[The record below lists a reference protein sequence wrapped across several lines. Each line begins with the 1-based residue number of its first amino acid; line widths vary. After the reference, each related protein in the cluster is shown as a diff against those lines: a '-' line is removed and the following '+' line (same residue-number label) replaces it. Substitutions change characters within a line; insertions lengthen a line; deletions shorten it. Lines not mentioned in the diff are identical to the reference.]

1 MARRG
6 QVSDGDMAAG
16 RYNGA
21 SAISQ
26 PLIING
32 GLNWQLFSSIRL
44 TVYIVLDMSTAY
56 PATNPHYRICT
67 LHSYIVLYHQPYS
80 LYTNFSLS
88 TFYTSM

>member
-32 GLNWQLFSSIRL
+32 GLNWQLFSSIHL
-44 TVYIVLDMSTAY
+44 TVDDGNRPLEG
-56 PATNPHYRICT
+56 
-67 LHSYIVLYHQPYS
+67 
-80 LYTNFSLS
+80 LS
-88 TFYTSM
+88 GN